1 MFNLK
6 ENTLITITRQY
17 GSGGRE
23 VSEILAKRMNVKRY
37 DRKIVNMAAE
47 KMGQGADIE
56 SIVKS
61 SYASPETSKPYFQ
74 QGGFG
79 RVADYNRRYIEQA
92 KAILAIAKRGEGAV
106 FLGRCADFV
115 LKDCPNHYSFFIYA
129 DDDFREQRAK
139 DEYDEK
145 TVKELNAVDEQRR
158 NYYAYYTGR
167 RWGDPQN
174 YDMMINT
181 SRITLEE
188 AADLIC
194 QYVEMRQK

>member
-1 MFNLK
+1 MK

-23 VSEILAKRMNVKRY
+23 ISEILAKRMGVKRY

-56 SIVKS
+56 SIVES

-92 KAILAIAKRGEGAV
+92 KVILAIAKRGEGAV

-139 DEYDEK
+139 EEYDEK
-145 TVKELNAVDEQRR
+145 TVKELDAVDEQRR
-158 NYYAYYTGR
+158 SYYAYYTGR
-167 RWGDPQN
+167 KWGDPQN

-181 SRITLEE
+181 SKITLEE

-194 QYVEMRQK
+194 QYVEMRQKK

>member
-1 MFNLK
+1 LK

-23 VSEILAKRMNVKRY
+23 ISEILAKRMGVKRY

-56 SIVKS
+56 SIVES

-139 DEYDEK
+139 EEYDEK
-145 TVKELNAVDEQRR
+145 TVKELDAVDEQRR
-158 NYYAYYTGR
+158 SYYAYYTGR
-167 RWGDPQN
+167 KWGDPQN

-181 SRITLEE
+181 SKITLEE

>member
-1 MFNLK
+1 MK

-23 VSEILAKRMNVKRY
+23 ISEILAKRMGVKRY

-56 SIVKS
+56 SIVES

-129 DDDFREQRAK
+129 DNDFREQRAK
-139 DEYDEK
+139 EEYDEK
-145 TVKELNAVDEQRR
+145 TVKELDAVDEQRR
-158 NYYAYYTGR
+158 SYYAYYTGR
-167 RWGDPQN
+167 KWGDPQN

-181 SRITLEE
+181 SKITLEE

>member
-1 MFNLK
+1 MK

-23 VSEILAKRMNVKRY
+23 VSEILAKRMGVKRY

-47 KMGQGADIE
+47 QMGQGADIE
-56 SIVKS
+56 SIVAS

-106 FLGRCADFV
+106 FLGRCADFI
-115 LKDCPNHYSFFIYA
+115 LKDCPEHYSFFIYA
-129 DDDFREQRAK
+129 DDAFREKRAK
-139 DEYDEK
+139 SEYDEK
-145 TVKELNAVDEQRR
+145 TVKELDAVDEQRR
-158 NYYAYYTGR
+158 SYYAYYTGR
-167 RWGDPQN
+167 KWGDPQN

-181 SRITLEE
+181 SKISLEE

>member
-1 MFNLK
+1 MK

-17 GSGGRE
+17 GSGGRA
-23 VSEILAKRMNVKRY
+23 VSEILAKRMNVRRY

-139 DEYDEK
+139 EEYDEK

-158 NYYAYYTGR
+158 SYYAYYTGR
-167 RWGDPQN
+167 KWGVPQN

-181 SRITLEE
+181 SKITLEE

>member
-1 MFNLK
+1 MK

-181 SRITLEE
+181 SKITLEE

>member
-1 MFNLK
+1 LK
-6 ENTLITITRQY
+6 ENTLITVTRQY

-23 VSEILAKRMNVKRY
+23 ISEILAKRMGVKRY

-56 SIVKS
+56 SIVES

-139 DEYDEK
+139 EEYDEK
-145 TVKELNAVDEQRR
+145 TVKELDAVDEQRR
-158 NYYAYYTGR
+158 SYYAYYTGR
-167 RWGDPQN
+167 KWGDPQN

-181 SRITLEE
+181 SKITLEE

>member
-1 MFNLK
+1 MK

-23 VSEILAKRMNVKRY
+23 ISEILAKRMGVKRY

-56 SIVKS
+56 SIVES
-61 SYASPETSKPYFQ
+61 SYASPETCKPYFQ

-139 DEYDEK
+139 EEYDEK
-145 TVKELNAVDEQRR
+145 TVKELDAVDEQRR
-158 NYYAYYTGR
+158 SYYAYYTGR
-167 RWGDPQN
+167 KWGDPQN

-181 SRITLEE
+181 SKISLEE

>member
-1 MFNLK
+1 MK

-23 VSEILAKRMNVKRY
+23 ISEILAKRMGVKRY

-56 SIVKS
+56 SIVES

-139 DEYDEK
+139 EEYDEK
-145 TVKELNAVDEQRR
+145 TVKELDAVDEQRR
-158 NYYAYYTGR
+158 SYYAYYTGR
-167 RWGDPQN
+167 KWGDPQN

-181 SRITLEE
+181 SKITLEE

-194 QYVEMRQK
+194 QYVEMRQKK

>member
-1 MFNLK
+1 MFVLK

-17 GSGGRE
+17 GSGGRA
-23 VSEILAKRMNVKRY
+23 VSEILAKRMNVRRY

-139 DEYDEK
+139 EEYDEK

-158 NYYAYYTGR
+158 SYYAYYTGR
-167 RWGDPQN
+167 KWGDPQN

-181 SRITLEE
+181 SKITLEE

>member
-1 MFNLK
+1 MK

-17 GSGGRE
+17 GSGGRA
-23 VSEILAKRMNVKRY
+23 VSEILAKRMNVRRY

-139 DEYDEK
+139 EEYDEK

-158 NYYAYYTGR
+158 SYYAYYTGR
-167 RWGDPQN
+167 KWGDPQN

-181 SRITLEE
+181 SKITLEE

>member
-1 MFNLK
+1 MK

-23 VSEILAKRMNVKRY
+23 ISEILAKRMGVKRY

-139 DEYDEK
+139 EEYDEK

-158 NYYAYYTGR
+158 SYYAYYTGR
-167 RWGDPQN
+167 KWGDPQN

-181 SRITLEE
+181 SKITLEE

>member
-1 MFNLK
+1 MK

-61 SYASPETSKPYFQ
+61 SYASPETSNPYFQ

>member
-1 MFNLK
+1 MK

-23 VSEILAKRMNVKRY
+23 VSEILARRMGVKRY

-47 KMGQGADIE
+47 QMGQGADIE
-56 SIVKS
+56 SIVAS

-129 DDDFREQRAK
+129 DDAFRAERAK
-139 DEYDEK
+139 SEYDEK
-145 TVKELNAVDEQRR
+145 TVKELDAVDEQRR
-158 NYYAYYTGR
+158 SYYAYYTGR
-167 RWGDPQN
+167 KWGDPQN

-181 SRITLEE
+181 SKISLEE

-194 QYVEMRQK
+194 QYIEIRQK

>member
-1 MFNLK
+1 MK

-23 VSEILAKRMNVKRY
+23 VSEILAKRMGVKRY

-56 SIVKS
+56 SIVES

-139 DEYDEK
+139 EEYDEK

-158 NYYAYYTGR
+158 SYYAYYTGR
-167 RWGDPQN
+167 KWGDPQN

-181 SRITLEE
+181 SKITLEE

>member
-1 MFNLK
+1 MK

-23 VSEILAKRMNVKRY
+23 VSEILAKRMGVRRY
-37 DRKIVNMAAE
+37 DRKIVSMAAE
-47 KMGQGADIE
+47 EMGHGADIE
-56 SIVKS
+56 SIVAS

-79 RVADYNRRYIEQA
+79 RVADYNRHYLEQA
-92 KAILAIAKRGEGAV
+92 KAIMAIAKRGEGAV

-115 LKDCPNHYSFFIYA
+115 LKDCPEHYSFFIYA
-129 DDDFREQRAK
+129 DDAFREERAK
-139 DEYDEK
+139 SEYDEK
-145 TVKELNAVDEQRR
+145 TVKELDAVDEQRR

-167 RWGDPQN
+167 KWGDPQN

-181 SRITLEE
+181 SRISLEE
-188 AADLIC
+188 AADLI
-194 QYVEMRQK
+194 QSYVEMRQAKKE

>member
-1 MFNLK
+1 MK

-23 VSEILAKRMNVKRY
+23 ISEILAKRMGVKRY

-56 SIVKS
+56 SIVES

-139 DEYDEK
+139 EEYDEK
-145 TVKELNAVDEQRR
+145 TVKELDAVDEQRR
-158 NYYAYYTGR
+158 SYYAYYTGR
-167 RWGDPQN
+167 KWGDPQN

-181 SRITLEE
+181 SKITLEE

>member
-1 MFNLK
+1 MK

-23 VSEILAKRMNVKRY
+23 VSEIIAKRMNVKRY

>member
-1 MFNLK
+1 MNLK

-23 VSEILAKRMNVKRY
+23 VSEILAKRMGVKRY

-56 SIVKS
+56 SIVES

-139 DEYDEK
+139 EEYDEK

-158 NYYAYYTGR
+158 SYYAYYTGR
-167 RWGDPQN
+167 KWGDPQN

-181 SRITLEE
+181 SKITLEE

-194 QYVEMRQK
+194 QYVEMRQKK

>member
-1 MFNLK
+1 MK
-6 ENTLITITRQY
+6 ENTLITVTRQY

-23 VSEILAKRMNVKRY
+23 ISEILAKRMGVKRY

-56 SIVKS
+56 SIVES

-139 DEYDEK
+139 EEYDEK
-145 TVKELNAVDEQRR
+145 TVKELDAVDEQRR
-158 NYYAYYTGR
+158 SYYAYYTGR
-167 RWGDPQN
+167 KWGDPQN

-181 SRITLEE
+181 SKITLEE

>member
-1 MFNLK
+1 MK

-23 VSEILAKRMNVKRY
+23 ISEILAKRMGVKRY

-56 SIVKS
+56 SIVES

-139 DEYDEK
+139 EEYDEK

-158 NYYAYYTGR
+158 SYYAYYTGR
-167 RWGDPQN
+167 KWGDPQN

-181 SRITLEE
+181 SKITLEE

>member
-1 MFNLK
+1 VLNLK

-23 VSEILAKRMNVKRY
+23 VSEILAKRMGVKRY

-56 SIVKS
+56 SIVES

-139 DEYDEK
+139 EEYDEK

-158 NYYAYYTGR
+158 SYYAYYTGR
-167 RWGDPQN
+167 KWGDPQN

-181 SRITLEE
+181 SKITLEE

>member
-1 MFNLK
+1 MK

-23 VSEILAKRMNVKRY
+23 VSEILAKRMGVRRY
-37 DRKIVNMAAE
+37 DRKIVSMAAE
-47 KMGQGADIE
+47 EMGQGADIE
-56 SIVKS
+56 SIVAS

-79 RVADYNRRYIEQA
+79 RVADYNRRYLEQA

-115 LKDCPNHYSFFIYA
+115 LKDCPEHYSFFIYA
-129 DDDFREQRAK
+129 DDALREERAK
-139 DEYDEK
+139 SEYDEK
-145 TVKELNAVDEQRR
+145 TVKELDAVDEQRR

-167 RWGDPQN
+167 KWGDPQN

-181 SRITLEE
+181 SRISLEE
-188 AADLIC
+188 AADLI
-194 QYVEMRQK
+194 QSYVEMRQAKKE

>member
-1 MFNLK
+1 MNLK

-23 VSEILAKRMNVKRY
+23 ISEILAKRMGVKRY

-56 SIVKS
+56 SIVES

-139 DEYDEK
+139 EEYDEK

-158 NYYAYYTGR
+158 SYYAYYTGR
-167 RWGDPQN
+167 KWGDPQN

-181 SRITLEE
+181 SKITLEE

>member
-1 MFNLK
+1 MLILK

-23 VSEILAKRMNVKRY
+23 VSEILARRMGVKRY

-47 KMGQGADIE
+47 QMGQGADIE
-56 SIVKS
+56 SIVAS

-92 KAILAIAKRGEGAV
+92 KAILAIARRGEGAV

-129 DDDFREQRAK
+129 DDDFRQQRAK
-139 DEYDEK
+139 EEYDEK
-145 TVKELNAVDEQRR
+145 TVKELDAVDEQRR
-158 NYYAYYTGR
+158 SYYAYYTGR
-167 RWGDPQN
+167 KWGDPQN

-181 SRITLEE
+181 SKITLEE

-194 QYVEMRQK
+194 QYVAMRQK

>member
-1 MFNLK
+1 MK

-23 VSEILAKRMNVKRY
+23 VSEILAKRMGVKRY

-56 SIVKS
+56 SIVES

-139 DEYDEK
+139 EEYDEK
-145 TVKELNAVDEQRR
+145 TVKELDAVDEQRR
-158 NYYAYYTGR
+158 SYYAYYTGR
-167 RWGDPQN
+167 KWGDPQN

-181 SRITLEE
+181 SKITLEE

>member
-1 MFNLK
+1 LK

-17 GSGGRE
+17 GSGGRA
-23 VSEILAKRMNVKRY
+23 VSEILAKRMNVRRY

-139 DEYDEK
+139 EEYDEK

-158 NYYAYYTGR
+158 SYYAYYTGR
-167 RWGDPQN
+167 KWGDPQN

-181 SRITLEE
+181 SKITLEE

>member
-1 MFNLK
+1 MK
-6 ENTLITITRQY
+6 DNTLITITRQY

-23 VSEILAKRMNVKRY
+23 ISEILANRMGVKRY

-56 SIVKS
+56 SIVAS

-129 DDDFREQRAK
+129 DDDFRAERAK
-139 DEYDEK
+139 SEYDEK
-145 TVKELNAVDEQRR
+145 TVKELDAVDEQRR
-158 NYYAYYTGR
+158 SYYAYYTGR
-167 RWGDPQN
+167 KWGDPQN

-181 SRITLEE
+181 SKISLEE

-194 QYVEMRQK
+194 QYIEMRQK

>member
-1 MFNLK
+1 MK

>member
-1 MFNLK
+1 MK
-6 ENTLITITRQY
+6 DNTLITITRQY

-23 VSEILAKRMNVKRY
+23 VSEILARRMGVKRY
-37 DRKIVNMAAE
+37 DREIVNMAAE

-115 LKDCPNHYSFFIYA
+115 LKDCPEHYSFFIYA
-129 DDDFREQRAK
+129 DDDFRVERAK
-139 DEYDEK
+139 SEYDEK
-145 TVKELNAVDEQRR
+145 TVKELDAVDEQRR
-158 NYYAYYTGR
+158 SYYAYYTGR
-167 RWGDPQN
+167 KWGDPQN

-181 SRITLEE
+181 SKISLEE
-188 AADLIC
+188 AADLI
-194 QYVEMRQK
+194 QTYVEMRQAKK

>member
-1 MFNLK
+1 MI
-6 ENTLITITRQY
+6 ITIGRQY

-23 VSEILAKRMNVKRY
+23 VSEILAKRMGVKRY

-56 SIVKS
+56 SIVES

-115 LKDCPNHYSFFIYA
+115 LEDCPNHYSFFIYA
-129 DDDFREQRAK
+129 DDDFRAERAK
-139 DEYDEK
+139 SEYDEK
-145 TVKELNAVDEQRR
+145 TVKELDAVDEQRR
-158 NYYAYYTGR
+158 SYYAYYTGR
-167 RWGDPQN
+167 KWGDPQN

-181 SRITLEE
+181 SRISLEE
-188 AADLIC
+188 AADLI
-194 QYVEMRQK
+194 QTYVEMRQSKN

>member
-1 MFNLK
+1 MK

-115 LKDCPNHYSFFIYA
+115 LKDCTNHYSFFIYA

>member
-1 MFNLK
+1 MNLK
-6 ENTLITITRQY
+6 ENTLITVTRQY

-23 VSEILAKRMNVKRY
+23 ISEILAKRMGVKRY

-56 SIVKS
+56 SIVES

-139 DEYDEK
+139 EEYDEK
-145 TVKELNAVDEQRR
+145 TVKELDAVDEQRR
-158 NYYAYYTGR
+158 SYYAYYTGR
-167 RWGDPQN
+167 KWGDPQN

-181 SRITLEE
+181 SKITLEE

>member
-1 MFNLK
+1 MK

-23 VSEILAKRMNVKRY
+23 VSEILAKRMGVRRY
-37 DRKIVNMAAE
+37 DRKIVSMAAE
-47 KMGQGADIE
+47 KMGHGADIE
-56 SIVKS
+56 SIVAS

-79 RVADYNRRYIEQA
+79 RVADYNRRYLEQA

-115 LKDCPNHYSFFIYA
+115 LKDCPEHYSFFIYA
-129 DDDFREQRAK
+129 DDAFRAERAK
-139 DEYDEK
+139 SEYDEK
-145 TVKELNAVDEQRR
+145 TVKELDAVDEQRR

-167 RWGDPQN
+167 KWGDPQN

-181 SRITLEE
+181 SRISLEE
-188 AADLIC
+188 AADLI
-194 QYVEMRQK
+194 QSYVEMRQAKK

>member
-1 MFNLK
+1 MK

-17 GSGGRE
+17 GSGGGA

-37 DRKIVNMAAE
+37 DRKIVNIAAE

-139 DEYDEK
+139 EEYDEK

-158 NYYAYYTGR
+158 SYYAYYTGR
-167 RWGDPQN
+167 KWGDPQN

-181 SRITLEE
+181 SKITLEE

>member
-1 MFNLK
+1 MK

-23 VSEILAKRMNVKRY
+23 ISEILAKRMGVKRY

-56 SIVKS
+56 SIVES

-106 FLGRCADFV
+106 FLGRCADFI
-115 LKDCPNHYSFFIYA
+115 LKDCPEHYSFFIYA

-139 DEYDEK
+139 EEYDEK
-145 TVKELNAVDEQRR
+145 TVKELDAVDEQRR
-158 NYYAYYTGR
+158 SYYAYYTGR
-167 RWGDPQN
+167 KWGDPQN

-181 SRITLEE
+181 SKITLEE